1 MMSALP
7 FFFWSAF
14 MSYRLCMFVCVCVW
28 LNGRLCQVFVIT
40 GMHCI
45 CQWVATKWQMMLTF
59 CGCGARVCMHVMCQV
74 MKPLTSRSGSWRRSV
89 HTHPPSLTRFHQQY
103 LEVCV
108 CVCVLLFL
116 WVLHCGLCA
125 CVCVA
130 SAAIFHPFWSP
141 LRTCGTLCDCVCLW
155 RCMHMYSWLPLCLCG
170 CVGVHVCACAHLH
183 SLQAFIHYHGE
194 QHVCVCVC
202 VLNVWWNFTRT
213 EAHTHHATHSHS
225 LFDKLDLEL
234 QEFALQWT
242 KAATR

>member
-1 MMSALP
+1 MLLVLLLSCFHDVSSA

-108 CVCVLLFL
+108 CVLLFL

-141 LRTCGTLCDCVCLW
+141 LRTCGTLCECVCLW

-170 CVGVHVCACAHLH
+170 CVGVHVCACAHLY
-183 SLQAFIHYHGE
+183 SLQVFIHYHGE
-194 QHVCVCVC
+194 QHVCVF
-202 VLNVWWNFTRT
+202 WMYDETSHAQRHTRT
-213 EAHTHHATHSHS
+213 MPHTHTVC
-225 LFDKLDLEL
+225 LIN
-234 QEFALQWT
+234 
-242 KAATR
+242 